1 MLFFK
6 VLALASNG
14 IKTLKLL
21 EYFPLKEFVSIP
33 E

>member
-6 VLALASNG
+6 VLALVSNG
-14 IKTLKLL
+14 VKTLKLL
-21 EYFPLKEFVSIP
+21 KSFPLKEFVSIP

>member
-14 IKTLKLL
+14 IKALNLL
-21 EYFPLKEFVSIP
+21 ESFPLKEFVSIP